1 MPTGIDKANRR
12 SNIQTRM
19 IDLIGN
25 TPLIPLWRIT
35 SPRQARILVKLE
47 SSNPTGSMKDRGA
60 LAIVSKAA
68 ADGRLKPGG
77 TIVECTSGSTGTSL
91 SSVAIALGYKC
102 LLVSSDAFSHEKLN
116 HMQALGAT
124 LQIVKSDKKK
134 ITAELV
140 KTMIEASRQLSL
152 QPGHFWADQFNNLDV
167 LAGYGVLGDE
177 VWAQTSGRIDAF
189 VQAVGT
195 GGSLR
200 GTAEA
205 LRRHDSGIRI
215 VAVEPEESPI
225 LSSGRSGN
233 NRIEGIGMGYVV
245 PLWKPE
251 LVNEIMTVSAS
262 DAMAMAR
269 RLAREEGLFAG
280 ASTGA
285 NVAAALQ
292 LAERLGPDATIV
304 TLMID
309 TGIKYLST
317 EVYNLEKCEGSS
329 HNA

>member
-1 MPTGIDKANRR
+1 M
-12 SNIQTRM
+12 QTRM

-25 TPLIPLWRIT
+25 TPLIPLRRVIAAG
-35 SPRQARILVKLE
+35 QARILVKLE
-47 SSNPTGSMKDRGA
+47 SANPTGSMKDRAA

-91 SSVAIALGYKC
+91 AGVAIALGYHC
-102 LLVSSDAFSHEKLN
+102 LLVSSDAFSDEKLA
-116 HMQALGAT
+116 HMQALGAK
-124 LQIVKSDKKK
+124 LQIVKSDKKR

-251 LVNEIMTVSAS
+251 LVDEIMTVSAS

-285 NVAAALQ
+285 NVVAALQ
-292 LAERLGPDATIV
+292 LADRLGPEATIV

-317 EVYNLEKCEGSS
+317 EVYNLEKREGGS

>member
-1 MPTGIDKANRR
+1 MHT
-12 SNIQTRM
+12 SV

-25 TPLIPLWRIT
+25 TPLMRLRRVV
-35 SPRQARILVKLE
+35 SPGSARVLIKLE
-47 SSNPTGSMKDRGA
+47 STNPTGSMKDRAA
-60 LAIVSKAA
+60 LAIVRRATEDA
-68 ADGRLKPGG
+68 RLPRGG

-91 SSVAIALGYKC
+91 ASIAVALGYKC
-102 LLVSSDAFSHEKLN
+102 LLVSSDAFSDEKLA
-116 HMQALGAT
+116 HMRALGAE
-124 LQIVKSDKKK
+124 LEIVKSDGKQ

-152 QPGHFWADQFNNLDV
+152 RPGHFWADQFNNPDV
-167 LAGYGVLGDE
+167 LSGYRDLGDE
-177 VWAQTSGRIDAF
+177 LWKQTGGRIDAF

-205 LRRHDSGIRI
+205 LRQHYRDIRV
-215 VAVEPEESPI
+215 VAVEPAESPV
-225 LSSGRSGN
+225 LSGGMPGS
-233 NRIEGIGMGYVV
+233 NRIEGIGMGYIV
-245 PLWKPE
+245 PLWKHD
-251 LVNEIMTVSAS
+251 LVDEIMTVSAS

-280 ASTGA
+280 ASSGA
-285 NVAAALQ
+285 NVVAALR
-292 LAERLGPDATIV
+292 LAERLGPDMTVV

-317 EVYNLEKCEGSS
+317 EVYRD
-329 HNA
+329 H